1 MLSVPVA
8 IDRVTYENM
17 DAHIEEFKRIHADR
31 VFLCLFKNFM
41 DGREEL
47 DEQLKKF
54 GAFRERIH
62 AAGMEAGIWLDILGH
77 ASAGIGY
84 KVANKRYTPLEGVF
98 GKCKDSFCP
107 LDKKFEKDYKAYIKR
122 IAEAGPDIIM
132 FDDDYRFSVRSYGI
146 GCFCKEHRKLI
157 AEKTGKRRTK
167 IGLFNKVFSG
177 PANPERDAWMNVMGE
192 SLIGFAR
199 SMRETVDGVDEKIRL
214 GCCMCL
220 DTLDLDG
227 TNALELAKAFAGRT
241 KPYFRTIGA
250 PYWHVCAE
258 WGDSRAVAEYT
269 RQEMAWFDGEDV
281 EMFAEGDV
289 FPRPRYVVPSAYLEC
304 YDAYLHA
311 DGRGG
316 ILKYMFDYKY
326 ELGYE
331 TGYLDHHVKN
341 YDVMKAVAEAFRGKK
356 QVGVEL
362 YEPMQKIRT
371 WDFDKTLLPQKD
383 LLSPPPTGKGARF
396 FDGLIRKPYYSV
408 WNVFEKMQ
416 RIPGYSFGLAQ
427 RLIAA
432 NGIPTVYA
440 KGDGAVVC
448 FGESARSLP
457 EEYLSRGLVLD
468 SRAAKI
474 LTERGFGVGFVS
486 DKIVQP
492 KQEEYTFGSDLTL
505 PKRNFLRALI
515 CDSKAE
521 AVSYYRPSGEVA
533 SYFYVNEKGQSFY
546 VLGVDS
552 VYLPLKGEDA
562 YFINYYRARAIK
574 ENLTRVA
581 GKKLVACSDKNIN
594 LTLLCARGDDGSLTV
609 GLFNFFIDGIVLPK
623 IEISEP
629 ISDVSFINCSGRVV
643 EGGVVLDE
651 IPSYGFACFTVRK

>member
-41 DGREEL
+41 DGREKL

-54 GAFRERIH
+54 VAFRDKIH
-62 AAGMEAGIWLDILGH
+62 QAGMEAGIWLDDFGH
-77 ASAGIGY
+77 GATEIGY
-84 KVANKRYTPLEGVF
+84 KVANKRYTPQEGVF
-98 GKCKDSFCP
+98 AKSKDSFCP
-107 LDKKFEKDYKAYIKR
+107 LDKKFVEDYKSYLKR

-132 FDDDYRFSVRSYGI
+132 FDDDYRLSVRNYGI

-157 AEKTGKRRTK
+157 AEKTGKKRTK
-167 IGLFNKVFSG
+167 LGLFKKVFSG
-177 PANPERDAWMNVMGE
+177 PANPERDAWMDAMKS
-192 SLIGFAR
+192 SLLAFAR
-199 SMRETVDGVDEKIRL
+199 TMREAVDSVDEKIRL
-214 GCCMCL
+214 GCCMCH

-227 TNALELAKAFAGRT
+227 TNALELAKAFAGKT

-269 RQEMAWFDGEDV
+269 RQEMSWFDGEDV

-289 FPRPRYVVPSAYLEC
+289 FPRPRYVVPASYLEC

-316 ILKYMFDYKY
+316 ILKYMFDYRY

-341 YDVMKAVAEAFRGKK
+341 YDAMKAIAEAFRGKK
-356 QVGVEL
+356 QVGAEL
-362 YEPMQKIRT
+362 YEPMQKIKA
-371 WDFDKTLLPQKD
+371 WDFDKTLLPQRD
-383 LLSPPPTGKGARF
+383 FLPPPPEGKVARF

-408 WNVFEKMQ
+408 GSVFEKMQ
-416 RIPGYSFGLAQ
+416 RIPTYSFGRAQ

-432 NGIPTVYA
+432 NGIPTVYS
-440 KGDGAVVC
+440 KGDGTVVC
-448 FGESARSLP
+448 FGENARSLP

-474 LTERGFGVGFVS
+474 LTNRGIDVGFTQ
-486 DKIVQP
+486 DKIVHP
-492 KQEEYTFGSDLTL
+492 GQEEYSFGADLAL
-505 PKRNFLRALI
+505 PKCNFLRALT
-515 CDSKAE
+515 CDPKAE
-521 AVSYYRPSGEVA
+521 IVSRFLPSGEVA
-533 SYFYVNEKGQSFY
+533 SYFYVNEKGQAFY

-552 VYLPLKGEDA
+552 VYFPLKGEDA
-562 YFINYYRARAIK
+562 YFNNYYRARAIK
-574 ENLTRVA
+574 ENLVKVA
-581 GKKLVACSDKNIN
+581 GKELVACSDKNIN
-594 LTLLCARGDDGSLTV
+594 LTLLCAKGDDGSLTV
-609 GLFNFFIDGIVLPK
+609 GLFNFFIDGIASPK

-629 ISDVSFINCSGRVV
+629 ISDVSFINCSGRVAD
-643 EGGVVLDE
+643 GGVVIDE